1 MAIKLKKTQTK
12 EEFQKRDTL
21 MYIYI
26 YILLWI
32 FFFFG
37 ADFGKS
43 SGQNNTKGHMG
54 TGTNPFNSLKR
65 TPKKREEIG

>member
-21 MYIYI
+21 IYIYI

-37 ADFGKS
+37 ADVGKS

-54 TGTNPFNSLKR
+54 TGTNPFNSL
-65 TPKKREEIG
+65 REPQRKERK